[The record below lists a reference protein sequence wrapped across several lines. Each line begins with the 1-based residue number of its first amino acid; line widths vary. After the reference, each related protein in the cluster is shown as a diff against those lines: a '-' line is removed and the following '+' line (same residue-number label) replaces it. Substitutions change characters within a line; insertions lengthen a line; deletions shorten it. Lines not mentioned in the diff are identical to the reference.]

1 MRIEKVRPNDAF
13 ARFLGKVA
21 PALQHSF
28 PKGRGGVYMTFD
40 GSFELN
46 PKSMVISQKAKLTE
60 YVGGRY
66 ETVKKTVRQ
75 WEMLVDGNNLE
86 GRLLI

>member
-1 MRIEKVRPNDAF
+1 MRQEKIKPNNVF

-28 PKGRGGVYMTFD
+28 TKGRGGVYMTFD

-46 PKSMVISQKAKLTE
+46 PKSMIISQKAKQTE
-60 YVGGRY
+60 YVGGAY

-75 WEMLVDGNNLE
+75 WEILVNGDSLE
-86 GRLLI
+86 GRLLT

>member
-21 PALQHSF
+21 PTLQHSF
-28 PKGRGGVYMTFD
+28 TKGRGGVYMTFD

-75 WEMLVDGNNLE
+75 WEILVDGNNLE